1 MYVLLTNSNSLRSI
15 CNESVAFGWPRVE
28 HYSGGLTLY
37 PPDGG
42 EDRARCVQE
51 ELRVWLK
58 QLPST
63 PTANTS
69 VSSCGHTWIPLIF
82 IPPLVGC
89 LGATFNTTDPTR
101 EAACGPEEMFVLFF
115 FECNKTF
122 KFNHRHVTST
132 VVNVWGLFFFFFFFF
147 SFCLCI
153 LESWNS
159 FKTL

>member
-15 CNESVAFGWPRVE
+15 CSESVAFGWPRVE
-28 HYSGGLTLY
+28 HYSGGLTL
-37 PPDGG
+37 PARWG

-63 PTANTS
+63 PPANTS

-82 IPPLVGC
+82 IPPLLGC
-89 LGATFNTTDPTR
+89 LGATFNATDPTR

-115 FECNKTF
+115 LECNKMF

-132 VVNVWGLFFFFFFFF
+132 VVNVWGWVVFLFF
-147 SFCLCI
+147 FCLCI

-159 FKTL
+159 FKTM